1 MKTFMNPGIFAAID
15 RIAFNIGGWPVHWYG
30 LIMGLC
36 IMIAYV
42 VFSREGKRKGID
54 EETLFNILFWLVI
67 IGYIGARL
75 YYVAFRFEHYLANPA
90 QILMI
95 WQGGIAIYGGI
106 IAGSL
111 TLYVMGKR
119 SHLNPVT
126 LFDITAPAIMLA
138 QVIGRWGNFVNQEAY
153 GGVVSR
159 TFLERLFLPNVI
171 IEQMLINGEYH
182 HPTFLYE
189 SVWNLL
195 GLVLL
200 LSLRRKKQFFRQG
213 EVAASYII
221 WYGVGRAFIEGMR
234 TDSLYLGPLRV
245 SQWLSMLLVVAGL
258 VFVIYR
264 RTQSYPEIP
273 YYEEDEIDRKA

>member
-54 EETLFNILFWLVI
+54 EETLFDILFWLVI

-138 QVIGRWGNFVNQEAY
+138 QAIGRWGNFINQEAY

-159 TFLERLFLPNVI
+159 TFLERLFLPNFM
-171 IEQMLINGEYH
+171 IEQMLINGNYH

-195 GLVLL
+195 GLILL

-273 YYEEDEIDRKA
+273 YYEEDEVDRKA

>member
-54 EETLFNILFWLVI
+54 EETLFDILFWLVI

-138 QVIGRWGNFVNQEAY
+138 QAIGRWGNFINQEAY

-159 TFLERLFLPNVI
+159 TFLERLFLPNFI
-171 IEQMLINGEYH
+171 IEQMLINGNYH

-195 GLVLL
+195 GLILL

-273 YYEEDEIDRKA
+273 YYEEDEVDRKA

>member
-42 VFSREGKRKGID
+42 VFNREGKRKGID
-54 EETLFNILFWLVI
+54 EETLFDILFWLVI

>member
-36 IMIAYV
+36 IMIAYG

-75 YYVAFRFEHYLANPA
+75 YYVLFRFEHYLANPA

-119 SHLNPVT
+119 SRLNPVT

-153 GGVVSR
+153 GGIVSR